1 MNLNLRDLFSA
12 GGQWKV
18 LDGKELETPY
28 PAVLGRLKEVMP
40 WVEKNLEPDSTL
52 ELFEFNKPLY
62 MAGDRME
69 KWLDLVNEE
78 FNDYRFKVNNRWTNF
93 KDLKVNLND
102 ILKNYKQHRLER

>member
-1 MNLNLRDLFSA
+1 MLFRS
-12 GGQWKV
+12 
-18 LDGKELETPY
+18 
-28 PAVLGRLKEVMP
+28 AVLGRLKEVMP

-78 FNDYRFKVNNRWTNF
+78 FNDYRFKVNKKTIYF
-93 KDLKVNLND
+93 KDLKVNVKEL
-102 ILKNYKQHRLER
+102 LKQYKEHKLEK